1 MRGVQVA
8 LHFSSGLHNI
18 VCRVNS
24 RNAIHILNRQ
34 CLPPPFL
41 SLAHFP
47 LTHTLSFNSI
57 YSSADQSVDR
67 DDKHAHYTLGWDEF
81 ELLLTD
87 VDLQSFVRSMETK
100 TLEAKT
106 KLFSDMKGLRAA
118 GVVEGSSNGGKMVFH
133 AFVETL
139 VAAALHVFT
148 VTGKQ
153 KGKGGK
159 KKKKKKTTMDDDDD
173 QEGRKGSRRS
183 TTGSTGSASAG
194 AIGMANV
201 ETTAT
206 REARADSKARVGSA
220 TGASTQVKRDNRP
233 ICFGGDLIW

>member
-1 MRGVQVA
+1 M
-8 LHFSSGLHNI
+8 
-18 VCRVNS
+18 
-24 RNAIHILNRQ
+24 
-34 CLPPPFL
+34 
-41 SLAHFP
+41 
-47 LTHTLSFNSI
+47 
-57 YSSADQSVDR
+57 DR
-67 DDKHAHYTLGWDEF
+67 DDKHAHYTLGWEEF

-106 KLFSDMKGLRAA
+106 KMFSDMKGLRAA

-139 VAAALHVFT
+139 VAAALHAFT
-148 VTGKQ
+148 GTGKR

-159 KKKKKKTTMDDDDD
+159 KKKKKRTTMNDDDD

-206 REARADSKARVGSA
+206 REARADSKARHDTEGRRSSLMRAASNTVVGSA
-220 TGASTQVKRDNRP
+220 TGASTQVKHDNKFWWRP
-233 ICFGGDLIW
+233 DMVTDLEQHAYLNNTHTHPEHQSIYASSSNIYH